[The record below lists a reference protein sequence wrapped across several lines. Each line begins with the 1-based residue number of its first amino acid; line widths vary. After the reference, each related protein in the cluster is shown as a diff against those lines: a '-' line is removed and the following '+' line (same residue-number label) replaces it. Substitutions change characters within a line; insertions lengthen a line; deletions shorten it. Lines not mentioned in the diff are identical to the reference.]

1 MKFKISFKLGEV
13 LGIPILI
20 NYTWF
25 IIFGLITI
33 TLAMGYYPI
42 TAPGLIPS
50 TYWIMGIIS
59 AILLFASLLAH
70 ELSHSYVAIKHNL
83 PIKGITLFIFG
94 GVAHMTKEPPDPKT
108 EFQMA
113 VAGPAC
119 SIAIAFVFWLLT
131 NLFFNLRFPIYIV
144 AVTQYLYLLNGIVAI
159 FNLVPGFPLDGGRIL
174 RAGLWALLK
183 DLKRATQIASTFGK
197 TFAFFLIAMGFLNLI
212 YGHPLPG
219 IWLIFIGWFL
229 KEAAELSYQQVVMKK
244 ALTGARVSDIMSTDV
259 VTVDSKITLHDLIE
273 QYFFKYRYTSFPVT
287 RVGELRGLITL
298 HDVKEVPR
306 NEWQKKTAEEAM
318 TPLSEDLVIRP
329 HAQVVNALTQMAKT
343 GIGRLLVIED
353 SRLIGILSQRDITR
367 LFELKTDLEE
377 S

>member
-1 MKFKISFKLGEV
+1 MKMKISFKLGEV
-13 LGIPILI
+13 LGIPISI

-42 TAPGLIPS
+42 TASGLTTY

-94 GVAHMTKEPPDPKT
+94 GVAHMTKEPPNPKT

-119 SIAIAFVFWLLT
+119 SITIAFVFWLLT

-144 AVTQYLYLLNGIVAI
+144 AVTEYLYLLNGIVAI

-183 DLKRATQIASTFGK
+183 DLKRATQIASTCGKIFG
-197 TFAFFLIAMGFLNLI
+197 
-212 YGHPLPG
+212 
-219 IWLIFIGWFL
+219 
-229 KEAAELSYQQVVMKK
+229 
-244 ALTGARVSDIMSTDV
+244 
-259 VTVDSKITLHDLIE
+259 
-273 QYFFKYRYTSFPVT
+273 
-287 RVGELRGLITL
+287 
-298 HDVKEVPR
+298 
-306 NEWQKKTAEEAM
+306 
-318 TPLSEDLVIRP
+318 
-329 HAQVVNALTQMAKT
+329 
-343 GIGRLLVIED
+343 
-353 SRLIGILSQRDITR
+353 
-367 LFELKTDLEE
+367 
-377 S
+377 